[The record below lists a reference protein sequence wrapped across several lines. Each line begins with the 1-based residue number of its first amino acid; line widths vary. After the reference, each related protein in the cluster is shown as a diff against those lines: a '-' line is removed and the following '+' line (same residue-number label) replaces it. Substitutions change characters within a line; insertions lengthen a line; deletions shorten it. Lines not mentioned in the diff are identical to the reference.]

1 MTNIFEKF
9 INKPLSS
16 RAELENLCEKLDIK
30 ANVDWAE
37 NWNGATAIL
46 NIGDNE
52 GTHWV
57 AISCLKDKDAGYAPS
72 GSTTSDRKIY
82 FDSFGLPPD
91 SDIPNWSELEW
102 NPFQIQPIDQGFCG
116 QYCVCFLWYM
126 QHNQEDEFWKLWSM
140 L

>member
-16 RAELENLCEKLDIK
+16 RAELENLCEKIDIK
-30 ANVDWAE
+30 AKVDWAE
-37 NWNGATAIL
+37 NWDGTTAIL
-46 NIGDNE
+46 NIGDYE

-57 AISCLKDKDAGYAPS
+57 AISVQGDK
-72 GSTTSDRKIY
+72 KMY
-82 FDSFGLPPD
+82 FDSFGLTPD

-102 NPFQIQPIDQGFCG
+102 KPFQIQPIDQGFCG

-126 QHNQEDEFWKLWSM
+126 QNNQEDEFWRLWSM